1 LIPTGVALLVA
12 SWILSGLDI
21 SPWWTAFLVAAVL
34 AAADALV
41 RPVLRVLAGRVGAVA
56 ALGLGIVVQV
66 VLVELALLV
75 VPGVSVRDLGT
86 TVATLVIVAVVSA
99 VTRWLV
105 GVNDS
110 SYLVADLVR
119 RGLAKRGG
127 WALRRPAATR
137 PAWSWCRWTGCPT
150 RSCTYG
156 IVSGVLPTLARW
168 VRSGSHDA
176 ARWWARV
183 PSTTPA
189 SQAGILHGTNEG
201 IPAFRWY
208 DKSTGRLFV
217 ANRPRTPPRS
227 RRDSQTGVG
236 CSPTAE

>member
-1 LIPTGVALLVA
+1 VSNPRASALHATGRDVRDALIGLIPTGVALWVA

-99 VTRWLV
+99 VTR
-105 GVNDS
+105 
-110 SYLVADLVR
+110 
-119 RGLAKRGG
+119 
-127 WALRRPAATR
+127 
-137 PAWSWCRWTGCPT
+137 
-150 RSCTYG
+150 
-156 IVSGVLPTLARW
+156 
-168 VRSGSHDA
+168 
-176 ARWWARV
+176 
-183 PSTTPA
+183 
-189 SQAGILHGTNEG
+189 
-201 IPAFRWY
+201 
-208 DKSTGRLFV
+208 
-217 ANRPRTPPRS
+217 
-227 RRDSQTGVG
+227 
-236 CSPTAE
+236 